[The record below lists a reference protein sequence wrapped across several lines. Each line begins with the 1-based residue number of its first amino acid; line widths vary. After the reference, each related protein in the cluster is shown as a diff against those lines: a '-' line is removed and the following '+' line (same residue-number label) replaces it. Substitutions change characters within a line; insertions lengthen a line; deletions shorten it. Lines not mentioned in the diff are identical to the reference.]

1 MVDSK
6 EQFVRK
12 MSDIRTRSLVES
24 ENIAADQVLESSR
37 VKASTLRRSLHS
49 SRRGDSTKQEHSW
62 MTCCNATITCAS
74 RSSSKCGWC
83 SCIAL
88 RRLATPMI

>member
-24 ENIAADQVLESSR
+24 ENIAADQVGCAGARRRPLPAGDSGGGEAGGDWRSR
-37 VKASTLRRSLHS
+37 G
-49 SRRGDSTKQEHSW
+49 RRG
-62 MTCCNATITCAS
+62 AP
-74 RSSSKCGWC
+74 
-83 SCIAL
+83 
-88 RRLATPMI
+88 RRAGARAPRC

>member
-24 ENIAADQVLESSR
+24 ENIAADQVGCAGAAPGAAASR
-37 VKASTLRRSLHS
+37 GRLRR
-49 SRRGDSTKQEHSW
+49 RRSGGRLAEPWASWRSAESGSTRP
-62 MTCCNATITCAS
+62 ALL
-74 RSSSKCGWC
+74 
-83 SCIAL
+83 IAL
-88 RRLATPMI
+88 RS

>member
-24 ENIAADQVLESSR
+24 ENIAADQVRTSVNEKS
-37 VKASTLRRSLHS
+37 VLRTAHS
-49 SRRGDSTKQEHSW
+49 AVFIEAIRPSEGT
-62 MTCCNATITCAS
+62 A
-74 RSSSKCGWC
+74 G
-83 SCIAL
+83 
-88 RRLATPMI
+88 